1 MNGIFIQFYKH
12 KEMVT
17 PVIEG
22 LLDTIDRK
30 NNFIVAIDNLSSNS
44 PEIRPSLKKYHE
56 EGKLDRCYFMD
67 DNYIFNA
74 MREVVKD
81 VLSKTPLDY
90 ITITDGD
97 VIPPK
102 LSKCWV
108 STFIDYFNE
117 YDTLGGI
124 GFSTDLH
131 HQTPDELKEN
141 AYDFE
146 RVYRASNL
154 RCIKG
159 TVPHYIQSEIHFSEK
174 YNQIDNDVI
183 ESLPMFQYY
192 MIKASII
199 SSYLEQHPNQT
210 LGDGHISKFIL
221 KGKHKIF
228 RYESTPA
235 KNLTYDSEKLLESGY
250 NDYKKERSNLVSS
263 FQNYKKVKGWEVLE

>member
-1 MNGIFIQFYKH
+1 MPYK
-12 KEMVT
+12 
-17 PVIEG
+17 PFQ
-22 LLDTIDRK
+22 
-30 NNFIVAIDNLSSNS
+30 N
-44 PEIRPSLKKYHE
+44 
-56 EGKLDRCYFMD
+56 
-67 DNYIFNA
+67 
-74 MREVVKD
+74 
-81 VLSKTPLDY
+81 
-90 ITITDGD
+90 
-97 VIPPK
+97 
-102 LSKCWV
+102 
-108 STFIDYFNE
+108 
-117 YDTLGGI
+117 
-124 GFSTDLH
+124 
-131 HQTPDELKEN
+131 
-141 AYDFE
+141 FE